1 MILTCPACKTRYV
14 VPDSAVGSTG
24 RQVRCA
30 SCKHGW
36 FQSPPPP
43 VEDSA
48 PELVEAAPPPPVA
61 PPPPPPVAE
70 PAPAFE
76 PLRTAPLPAAPAA
89 MEESFAPAPEEEA
102 APARRTRKWLWIGI
116 LVAALLLAGVAA
128 FVYLGGQRAIPIAR
142 AQGTELVLEYAKK
155 PERRMMESGNE
166 LLTVSGR
173 VVNPTD
179 EVQKV
184 PQILAEL
191 RDAQGRVVYDWAIS
205 APVPRLQPGQSATF
219 NSAEVDVPQAARAL
233 NLRFGA
239 LS

>member
-14 VPDSAVGSTG
+14 VPDSAVGPSG

-36 FQSPPPP
+36 FQEPPP
-43 VEDSA
+43 VE
-48 PELVEAAPPPPVA
+48 E
-61 PPPPPPVAE
+61 
-70 PAPAFE
+70 
-76 PLRTAPLPAAPAA
+76 
-89 MEESFAPAPEEEA
+89 EEEA
-102 APARRTRKWLWIGI
+102 AAFESGTNAAAPSQPEEHLARPAFEARSPAPVTPPPSVTEEPAYDAAPDPTEPSLPPHRTRKWLW
-116 LVAALLLAGVAA
+116 VAIVIALLALAAAA
-128 FVYLGGQRAIPIAR
+128 FVYLGGNRAIPIAR
-142 AQGTELVLEYAKK
+142 AGTTALELEYSGK

-179 EVQKV
+179 EPQKV

-205 APVPRLQPGQSATF
+205 APVPRLQPGQRATF
-219 NSAEVDVPQAARAL
+219 NSAEVDVPQSAREL
-233 NLRFGA
+233 KLRFGA
-239 LS
+239 IS